1 METSTHKAAFTTTT
15 LRKGTKKMTTK
26 KKRELRQLD
35 LIFCDIKRFSQLKY
49 LQTVPQGPQNEKE
62 RHPPQI
68 SQVIESN
75 FQI

>member
-1 METSTHKAAFTTTT
+1 
-15 LRKGTKKMTTK
+15 MTTK
-26 KKRELRQLD
+26 KKRELRRLD
-35 LIFCDIKRFSQLKY
+35 LIFCDVKRFSQLMI
-49 LQTVPQGPQNEKE
+49 PQGPHNEKKKKKK